1 MIETTYVRLE
11 KAAEMLGTDRETLLL
26 AAIEG
31 RIKLYGLFGHRIE
44 AIGGDY
50 DCAREPEQE
59 TLRVTTRYVTYVAV
73 ETSEAIDLLKKGCF
87 KPTFFEVTPFCF
99 DESEREREQVEY
111 WDIYSKDEDVP
122 DVTIDCILMMRSD
135 IEAIKAN
142 ACLPDP
148 NTVPSPKTR
157 KSDTT
162 KRNDTLH
169 VIIAALAKQAQINL
183 DDREAASRIE
193 GCVKR
198 LGASI
203 SPGTTADVITKV
215 LECIPES
222 LERRKKE

>member
-1 MIETTYVRLE
+1 MIETTYIQLE
-11 KAAEMLGTDRETLLL
+11 KAAEMLGTDANTLLI

-31 RIKLYGLFGHRIE
+31 RIKLHGLFGHRIE

-50 DCAREPEQE
+50 DCAREPEE
-59 TLRVTTRYVTYVAV
+59 KIRVKTLYVTYVAV
-73 ETSEAIDLLKKGCF
+73 ERSEAIELLKKGCF
-87 KPTFFEVTPFCF
+87 KPTFFEFTPFCF
-99 DESEREREQVEY
+99 DESEREQVEY

-193 GCVKR
+193 GCVTR

-203 SPGTTADVITKV
+203 SPGTTAGVIKEV
-215 LECIPES
+215 LERIPES
-222 LERRKKE
+222 LERRKKL

>member
-73 ETSEAIDLLKKGCF
+73 ETYEAIDLLKKGCF
-87 KPTFFEVTPFCF
+87 KPTFFEVTPCYF
-99 DESEREREQVEY
+99 DESEREQVEY
-111 WDIYSKDEDVP
+111 WDIYSKDEDIP
-122 DVTIDCILMMRSD
+122 DVTVDHILMMRSD

-142 ACLPDP
+142 ACLPEP

-157 KSDTT
+157 KSAIT

-169 VIIAALAKQAQINL
+169 IIIAALAKQAQIDINGR
-183 DDREAASRIE
+183 DAVSRIE